1 MGNKRMRQMIYGTVM
16 VLFLGLIAY
25 PSTAKADITYGVK
38 NGFKKT
44 VSCSAVDRENG
55 YFLSASNIPAK
66 AKKVKISLSK
76 KSVGKVKS
84 YGGGDFV
91 FYPKKAGK
99 TKITITAVVKGK
111 KVKCKGTINV
121 VKFKQPFKSLKVDGK
136 DYSNNIKGSEGS
148 AVEVKSNKS
157 KAKVELNLKS
167 GWKVSKVYK
176 GEKKMKNRK
185 SFTLKKG
192 DGIGVYVKNK
202 KNNMEVNLYVYFSE

>member
-1 MGNKRMRQMIYGTVM
+1 M
-16 VLFLGLIAY
+16 
-25 PSTAKADITYGVK
+25 
-38 NGFKKT
+38 
-44 VSCSAVDRENG
+44 
-55 YFLSASNIPAK
+55 
-66 AKKVKISLSK
+66 
-76 KSVGKVKS
+76 
-84 YGGGDFV
+84 
-91 FYPKKAGK
+91 
-99 TKITITAVVKGK
+99 
-111 KVKCKGTINV
+111 

-192 DGIGVYVKNK
+192 EGIGVYVKNK